1 MKQKNLTL
9 PIFLTVFLDMLG
21 VGIIIPIIPSLFL
34 DMNNGFLDPTMSMQ
48 SRNILLGF
56 LLSTYS
62 FAQFFGSPVLG
73 AMSDNRGR
81 KPILTIS
88 LIGTFLGY
96 LLFAFGLHAQSVII
110 LFASRIIDGFTGG
123 NISIAFSIIS
133 DISNEENRAKNFG
146 MVGAAF
152 GLGFILGPY
161 IGGKLADPSI
171 VSWFNLQTPF
181 YFAALLSLINI
192 ISVQFNL
199 DETHVV
205 REHKVVS
212 FTTGFKNIAEG
223 FSLLHL
229 RTLFI
234 TVFLTT
240 LGFTFFTT
248 FFQVFLFHRFHW
260 NVSTIADYF
269 AYIGLWIVLAQGALI
284 RPLSKRF
291 KNIQILRFSY
301 PILAIA
307 LFCVIL
313 PHEPMYAYLISPFIA
328 LTQGVSGPSMN
339 SLVSSTALP
348 QERGKIMGINQSVS
362 AIAMGIPPII
372 AGFATNVSETL
383 PTILAAVF
391 TVCGWA
397 VLLTYKAPQQDA

>member
-34 DMNNGFLDPTMSMQ
+34 DMNNGFLDPSMSMH

-212 FTTGFKNIAEG
+212 FTTGFTNIAEG

-313 PHEPMYAYLISPFIA
+313 PHEPLYAYLISPFIA

-383 PTILAAVF
+383 PTLLASFF
-391 TVCGWA
+391 TLAGWL
-397 VLLTYKAPQQDA
+397 VLLTYKAPVKDA